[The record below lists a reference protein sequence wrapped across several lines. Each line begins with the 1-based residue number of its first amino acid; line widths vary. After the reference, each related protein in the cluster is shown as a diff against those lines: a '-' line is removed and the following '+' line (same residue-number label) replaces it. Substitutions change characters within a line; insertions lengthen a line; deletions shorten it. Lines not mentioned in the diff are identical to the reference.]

1 MRTSQAAA
9 APKSAPNEAAV
20 AAAAAAAT
28 SDAETEPLAFSD
40 EEDAEGEVDE
50 EEAEETPAA
59 VNSPALHKSTLK
71 LKVPSRNTASMADSA
86 GPDSLDDAAATLAGL
101 GDFATGSIPAA
112 NVSPSKTA
120 GTDGLSD
127 ESELSDV
134 PDEGGSEDGEGSSE
148 DGEDQEDDNEGDS
161 SDALGEDD
169 DEEEEDEDEAE
180 DEDEEAQNE
189 DAPQA
194 SAAAARGR
202 RSRHERDRIVLA
214 DPEEQQDDEDAASS
228 LAALAG
234 GATNVDAAPQA
245 EDEEDAEAEDR
256 PGSLPAATQAANAT
270 LKSRKHSLLGP
281 QILLDPTS
289 NDSEPATSRQPSVE
303 ADGAEDGDEDDEEEE
318 GDEKA
323 GEADADGDVDEEMA
337 EAPVEAEDTT
347 SGAAS
352 KGPASPSGEAAAGT
366 PLPDA
371 PELEDE
377 AATDEAALRRTEALD
392 ALTKIELGFAM
403 LRDRL
408 YAERIEEVSREGEM
422 VLDGKFAH
430 LEAASSL
437 KYHSSLPHLCFGH
450 AQVPIPS
457 LSTSLP

>member
-1 MRTSQAAA
+1 MRASQAAA
-9 APKSAPNEAAV
+9 APKSAPKEATST
-20 AAAAAAAT
+20 AAAAT

-40 EEDAEGEVDE
+40 EEDAEGEVDDE
-50 EEAEETPAA
+50 EEEIPAA
-59 VNSPALHKSTLK
+59 VDPPALHKSTLK

-101 GDFATGSIPAA
+101 GDFATESVPAA

-148 DGEDQEDDNEGDS
+148 EGEDQEDDNEGDS

-169 DEEEEDEDEAE
+169 DEDEEDEEDAE
-180 DEDEEAQNE
+180 EDDEEIQND

-194 SAAAARGR
+194 STARGR

-214 DPEEQQDDEDAASS
+214 DPEEQADDEDAASS

-303 ADGAEDGDEDDEEEE
+303 ADGAEDGDEDEDEEES
-318 GDEKA
+318 DEKA
-323 GEADADGDVDEEMA
+323 GEADAEGDVDEEMA
-337 EAPVEAEDTT
+337 EAPVEAEETT

-352 KGPASPSGEAAAGT
+352 KGPTSPSGEAAAGT
-366 PLPDA
+366 LLPDA

-408 YAERIEEVSREGEM
+408 YAERIEEVSKEGEM
-422 VLDGKFAH
+422 VLDGELADSKAV
-430 LEAASSL
+430 AAEGH
-437 KYHSSLPHLCFGH
+437 HSHYF
-450 AQVPIPS
+450 
-457 LSTSLP
+457 